1 MLCIPC
7 LDHRFQL
14 SQLEGWFWCL
24 LCVHRQVLLQIPAI
38 HPKLGTASHQSPV
51 KWQEKKNVFW
61 EAKKCKGLSL
71 HEHNSHHKFT
81 WVVLQYSPMITL
93 AKGSLRPDA
102 SEPIKD
108 LAWYMWALTWKNW
121 KSKLEHEWFAK
132 HHCSFKLP
140 FS

>member
-1 MLCIPC
+1 MLLLCIPC

-14 SQLEGWFWCL
+14 SQLEGWFLYL

-61 EAKKCKGLSL
+61 VWEAKNVKVYLCMKIILIVS
-71 HEHNSHHKFT
+71 FT

-121 KSKLEHEWFAK
+121 KTKIYISI
-132 HHCSFKLP
+132 
-140 FS
+140 